1 MNSTPHDGTDPHEI
15 RIGTRERQDAADA
28 LSQHFAEGR
37 LDTAEFEERTAAA
50 WNAKTRADVNALFF
64 DLPGGSLDGY
74 LSGSANSS
82 EDFTTRQVV
91 PVDSET
97 ATEDSSAIV
106 EAPTEE
112 QPSRAIQVLRM
123 TIPLISLALFFV
135 LRLVVPQVAWL
146 AFLLIPLVWMATAT
160 GGEGRSR
167 QKRLNNRARKRG

>member
-1 MNSTPHDGTDPHEI
+1 MNSNPRDGTDPHEI

-64 DLPGGSLDGY
+64 DLPEGSLDGY
-74 LSGSANSS
+74 LSRSASSS
-82 EDFTTRQVV
+82 EDFSTRQVV

-97 ATEDSSAIV
+97 ETEDSSAIV
-106 EAPTEE
+106 EAPTEG
-112 QPSRAIQVLRM
+112 QSSRALQVLRL

-135 LRLVVPQVAWL
+135 LRLVAPQIAWL
-146 AFLLIPLVWMATAT
+146 AFLAIPVVYMAT
-160 GGEGRSR
+160 GDENRSR
-167 QKRLNNRARKRG
+167 QKRSNNRARKRG